1 MSSRRRRGGHEEE
14 EEENSERWTVSYMDM
29 VTVMMCLFIVLFAI
43 SQVDQVKFNELRE
56 SLAAGF
62 GDASASV
69 SVVDGSSGVLD
80 GADTPSVDVAPVD
93 GAAGISPLDGNPQQL
108 AQAEARNLDA
118 VRESI
123 RTELERAGLEDE
135 VRFAI
140 TERGLVIGLV
150 SENTFFSPASAAM
163 PRTSL
168 EVVDTIAA
176 TLRPLDNDILLEGHA
191 NPLPYTEPYE
201 TNWELSADR
210 ATKVLRRMVE
220 HEGIAPT
227 RVRAIGY
234 GDAYPAAEGP
244 DALDLNRRVDVVVL
258 SNEPETVRT
267 LLPEA
272 AHDMEGA

>member
-1 MSSRRRRGGHEEE
+1 MSSRRRSGGHHEEE
-14 EEENSERWTVSYMDM
+14 EEENSERWTTSYMDM

-43 SQVDQVKFNELRE
+43 SQVDQDKFIELRQ
-56 SLAAGF
+56 SLSAGF
-62 GDASASV
+62 GDAAPAV
-69 SVVDGSSGVLD
+69 TVLDGSSGVLD
-80 GADTPSVDVAPVD
+80 GGDAQPEDIAPVE
-93 GAAGISPLDGNPQQL
+93 GAEDMDLLVGNREEAREE
-108 AQAEARNLDA
+108 AQALDA

-123 RTELERAGLEDE
+123 RTDLAEAGLEDA

-163 PRTSL
+163 PRASL
-168 EVVDTIAA
+168 RVVDTIAA
-176 TLRPLDNDILLEGHA
+176 TLRPLENDILLEGHA
-191 NPLPYTEPYE
+191 NPLPYTEPYD

-234 GDAYPAAEGP
+234 GDAYPAADGP
-244 DALDLNRRVDVVVL
+244 DSLDLNRRVDVVVL
-258 SNEPETVRT
+258 SDEPEAVRT
-267 LLPEA
+267 LLPEV